1 MNQFHR
7 TTLTVFCAGL
17 VFLVSVSSVHAQSTG
32 ASSSPTVASP
42 APAESK
48 LASRFAAFAG
58 SQENA
63 NALVSGLR
71 HGQTI
76 TLQPPTVSPGG
87 TPTGSATS
95 FTPPTKPMGYGN
107 VKIAL
112 SLAQNQLARQGITN
126 PTPEQI
132 QGVLMGTPASGTQGS
147 TQGILQMR
155 ASGMGWG
162 RIANSM
168 GIKLG
173 TVMSGKQIA
182 PASTTSTSSASTH
195 TTTRRVTTAS
205 GSSAS
210 GSSLAPKGKGIVTA
224 SGGTSQSNAAAK
236 GQGSGSSGGIVSA
249 VGNKGG
255 GAAAGG
261 GYGKGGKH

>member
-7 TTLTVFCAGL
+7 TTLSVFCAGL
-17 VFLVSVSSVHAQSTG
+17 VFLVSVSSVHAQSTSTSTSPAV
-32 ASSSPTVASP
+32 ASS

-48 LASRFAAFAG
+48 LAGQFTAFAG

-71 HGQTI
+71 HGQEI
-76 TLQPPTVSPGG
+76 TLQPPTGSSGG
-87 TPTGSATS
+87 TPTSSATS

-132 QGVLMGTPASGTQGS
+132 QGALMGTPASGTQSS

-168 GIKLG
+168 GVKLG

-182 PASTTSTSSASTH
+182 PASTASASSASTR
-195 TTTRRVTTAS
+195 TTTPRVTTAS

-210 GSSLAPKGKGIVTA
+210 GSSHAPKGKGIVTA
-224 SGGTSQSNAAAK
+224 SGGTSHGNAAAK
-236 GQGSGSSGGIVSA
+236 GQGSSASGGIVSA
-249 VGNKGG
+249 AGNKGG
-255 GAAAGG
+255 SAAASK
-261 GYGKGGKH
+261 GYGKGGKP